1 MTQALTDN
9 LLCLF
14 YLLLWILTL
23 AWYQYKNHTIDAG
36 TAIISTYVMYAVFS
50 IISLN
55 DEFFS
60 IAYDPLKL
68 FPFIYLYVMLMI
80 ALSPTIYHHLNP
92 PKSIVDPNTKILVFT
107 AIIIIIMSVLLIPDI
122 ISNLNTG
129 ISKLFTDSD
138 AGNDAYIEQIEADSN
153 QGSKIRNVPAIIF
166 NALSDMPIFLCFYFM
181 TLKDKKYWLIFG
193 LFFAIFI
200 ALLLPITRGQRGGT
214 VVTILTTILGYTL
227 FKPYISKRINRYFKV
242 FGMVSVIVI
251 SLPIIAI
258 TFSRFG
264 ENAVGVGGIVNWYV
278 GQENLYFNNYGLDAG
293 GIRNGDRTMYLL
305 KRALYSDT
313 PKNYTERR
321 EKYHNL
327 KIDDYY
333 FYTFVGDFTIDFGP
347 VVAFIIFVVFNIAV
361 LLLIRPR
368 DGTIQVYQLLL
379 LYLSMCIC
387 MQGGMT
393 LFSFSDFGGL
403 RIVVTL
409 MLYTY
414 LRYHQL
420 LLEKFPLLS
429 PTDNKMEDSPQE
441 VSMTNRHES

>member
-92 PKSIVDPNTKILVFT
+92 PKNIVDPNTKILVFT

-166 NALSDMPIFLCFYFM
+166 NALSDMPIFLCFYF
-181 TLKDKKYWLIFG
+181 
-193 LFFAIFI
+193 
-200 ALLLPITRGQRGGT
+200 
-214 VVTILTTILGYTL
+214 
-227 FKPYISKRINRYFKV
+227 S
-242 FGMVSVIVI
+242 
-251 SLPIIAI
+251 
-258 TFSRFG
+258 
-264 ENAVGVGGIVNWYV
+264 
-278 GQENLYFNNYGLDAG
+278 
-293 GIRNGDRTMYLL
+293 
-305 KRALYSDT
+305 
-313 PKNYTERR
+313 
-321 EKYHNL
+321 H
-327 KIDDYY
+327 
-333 FYTFVGDFTIDFGP
+333 
-347 VVAFIIFVVFNIAV
+347 
-361 LLLIRPR
+361 
-368 DGTIQVYQLLL
+368 
-379 LYLSMCIC
+379 
-387 MQGGMT
+387 
-393 LFSFSDFGGL
+393 
-403 RIVVTL
+403 
-409 MLYTY
+409 
-414 LRYHQL
+414 
-420 LLEKFPLLS
+420 
-429 PTDNKMEDSPQE
+429 
-441 VSMTNRHES
+441 